1 MLNKIILSRVLILL
15 LVLTHLSF
23 ALNIKGEFYG
33 AKLGTVVDAIAKI
46 SNKNIIWSAE
56 AVSKKN
62 TPVYLNISRPTSIE
76 TVFNF
81 VLKENGLTYT
91 IERGI
96 YVIKP
101 SSETV
106 ITVPSEAVKYIG
118 KEAFYNVLDLIRKNI
133 SSTAELKVYP
143 ESNTIYIKDTKDR
156 IKKIEELVKKY
167 NDYLKEEAKRLA
179 EEYKKKKSLESLMAR
194 KEVILSPEEFDEI
207 EDELLSILSPNG
219 KYEYDPNTGRLV
231 VKDIRENIVKI
242 SKLIAKAQRVEIR
255 TKCYYVKGIEPG
267 ELLLVIK
274 QNFLSKYGTIF
285 YKDKQTTQVISSTE
299 KTQNTTN
306 QPPKANEVITSLPK
320 ICITDKPEILDRV
333 YKSFSNI
340 LLKRPYQ
347 IAIEARIVQ
356 IASSFKRDL
365 GIQWGV
371 QKASPVN
378 IFSDDISAS
387 IRGGV
392 NLGGGSL
399 TFDFG
404 TGTNIPTATGA
415 ILNLGIL
422 LDRSNLDLKLAAL
435 ESVGKTKILSR
446 PKVITLDGETAVISQ
461 GVEIPYSTV
470 ASTGNVSTTSVQFKK
485 AELKLEVTPRTTKDG
500 YILMDI
506 KLSQDVPD
514 FGNAIGGQ
522 PPIQTKKVESKVIAK
537 DGTTI
542 VIGGVLEKT
551 EGKGESG
558 VPILRSIPILGWLFK
573 YQYKQIDS
581 RELLIFITPKI
592 VYE

>member
-1 MLNKIILSRVLILL
+1 MLNRIILSRVLILL

-333 YKSFSNI
+333 YKSFSSI

-371 QKASPVN
+371 QKASP
-378 IFSDDISAS
+378 ISILTDDIKTRPFGL
-387 IRGGV
+387 RGGV
-392 NLGGGSL
+392 NFGGGSL
-399 TFDFG
+399 SFDLG
-404 TGTNIPTATGA
+404 TGSIPTAIGA
-415 ILNLGIL
+415 TLNLGIL

-506 KLSQDVPD
+506 KLSQDVR
-514 FGNAIGGQ
+514 F
-522 PPIQTKKVESKVIAK
+522 
-537 DGTTI
+537 
-542 VIGGVLEKT
+542 
-551 EGKGESG
+551 
-558 VPILRSIPILGWLFK
+558 R
-573 YQYKQIDS
+573 
-581 RELLIFITPKI
+581 
-592 VYE
+592 